1 SVTLTA
7 TPGITEGGVITYTAT
22 LSNPAQTPVTVTLSN
37 GQTITI
43 KAGETTGTVDF
54 QTPVN
59 DVFVNGST
67 VSTTITGASG
77 GNFEKLTLNTAPV
90 ETQIKDSIDTVMVSI
105 AGNGDVTEAQQ
116 PSFTVKVSQKLDHDL
131 TVTLSNGDKVVIK
144 AGETEVEYKLDAQG
158 DDVFTD
164 PGQVSLG
171 VTDAS
176 VDGKQFEDLQL
187 GGKAVV
193 NITDTVSEVTATLS
207 VDTSTVAEGGEIT
220 YTVTLSNG
228 QKLPVTGHG
237 GLVFK
242 LTDGTEVT
250 IPAGS
255 ASGSISVKAPDD
267 VFTGGQPTITN
278 KLESVEGGDKFEKLT
293 LDDQSVST
301 KITDEPGSGTP
312 GTGNEGDKFEVTI
325 VSKGDVTEDQQPTF
339 TIRISEKLD
348 HDVTVT
354 LSNNQ
359 QVVIQ
364 AGKTEVDYS
373 LPAQGDDVFTDPGKA
388 ELGVTDATVDGKQFE
403 NLQLGGKAV
412 VNITDTV
419 SEVTATLSVDKSTVA
434 EGGEITYTVTLSN
447 GQKLPVTGHGGLV
460 FKLTDG
466 TEVTIPAGSASG
478 SITVKAPDD
487 VFTGGQPTITNKL
500 ESVEGGDKFE
510 KLTLDDQSVST
521 KINDEP
527 GSGTPGAGNE
537 GDKFEVTIVS
547 KGDVTED
554 QQPTFTIRISEKLDH
569 DVTVT
574 LSNNQQV
581 VIQAGKTEVDYSLP
595 AQGDD
600 VFTDPG
606 KAELGVTD
614 ATVEGKQFEN
624 LQLGGKA
631 VVNITDTVSE
641 VTATLSVDKTTV
653 AEGGEITYTVTLSN
667 GQKLPVTGHGGLV
680 FKLTDGTEVTIP
692 AGSAS
697 GSVTVKAPDDVFTG
711 GQPEI
716 VNKLDTVT
724 GSDNFEKL
732 TLDQGEV
739 KVDVTDEPGSG
750 TPGAGNE
757 GDKFEVTIVSKG
769 DVTED
774 QQPTFTIRISE
785 KLDHDVTVTLS
796 NNQQVVIQAGK
807 TEIDYSLPAQG
818 DDVFTDPGKAELGV
832 TDATVQG
839 KQFENLQLGGKAV
852 VNITDT
858 VSEVTATLSVDKSSV
873 TEGGQITYTVT
884 LSNGQKLPVT
894 GHGGLVFKLTDGT
907 EVTIPAG
914 SASGSITVKAP
925 DDVFTG
931 GQPTITNKLESVE
944 GGDKFEKLTLDDQ
957 SVSTKI
963 TDEPGS
969 GTPGTG
975 NEGDK
980 FEVTIVS
987 KGDVTEDQQPTFTIR
1002 ISEKLDHDVTVTLS
1016 NNQQVVIQA
1025 GKTEVDYSLPAQGD
1039 DVFKDAGE
1047 VSLGVT
1053 DAGVDGKQFENLQ
1066 LGDDATVKITDT
1078 VSEVTA
1084 TLSVDKSTVAEGGEI
1099 TYTVTLSNGQKLPVT
1114 GHGGLV
1120 FKLTDG
1126 TEVTIPAGSAS
1137 GSVTVKA
1144 PDDVFTGGQPEIV
1157 NKLDTVTGSDNFEK
1171 LTLDQ
1176 GEVKVDVTDE
1186 PGSGTP
1192 GAGNEG
1198 DKFEVTIVSKG
1209 DVTEDQQPTFTIRI
1223 SEKLDHDVT
1232 VTLSNNQQVVIQAG
1246 KTEVDYSL
1254 PAQGDDVFTDPG
1266 KAELGVTDATVDGK
1280 QFENL
1285 QLSGK
1290 AVVNITDTVS
1300 EVTATLSVDTSTV
1313 AEGGE
1318 ITYTVTLS
1326 NGQKLP
1332 VTGHGGLVFKLTDGT
1347 EVTIPAGSASGSV
1360 TVKAPDDVFTGGQ
1373 PTITNKFESVE
1384 GGDKFEKLTLDDQS
1398 VSTKITDEPGSGTPG
1413 TGNEGDKFEVTIVSK
1428 GDVTEDQQPT
1438 FTIRISE
1445 KLDHDVT
1452 VTLSNNQQVVIQ
1464 AGKIE
1469 VDYSLP
1475 AQGDD
1480 VFKDAGE
1487 VSLGVTDASVD
1498 GKQFENLQLGDD
1510 ATVKITDTVSEVTAT
1525 LSVDKSTVAEGGEI
1539 TYTVTLSNGQKLPV
1553 TGHGGLVFKLT
1564 DGTEVTIPAGSAS
1577 GSVTVKAPDDVFTGG
1592 QPTITNKLESV
1603 EGGDKFEKLTLD
1615 DQSVSTKITD
1625 EPGSGTPGTGNEG
1638 DKFEVTIVSKGDVT
1652 EDQQPTFTIRISE
1665 KLDHDVT
1672 VTLSNNQQVVI
1683 QAGKTEVDYSLPAQG
1698 DDVFKDAGE
1707 VSLGV
1712 TDASVDGKQ
1721 FENLQLGDDATVKIT
1736 DTVSEVTA
1744 TLSVD
1749 KSTVAEGGEITYT
1762 VTLSNGQKL
1771 PVTGHGGLVFK
1782 LTDGTE
1788 VTIPAGSASGS
1799 VTVKAPDDVFT
1810 GGQPEIVNK
1819 LDTVTGSDNFE
1830 KLTLDQGEVKVDVTD
1845 EPGSGTPGAG
1855 NEGDKFEVTIVSK
1868 GDVTEDQQP
1877 TFTIRISEK
1886 LDHDVTVT
1894 LSNNQ
1899 QVVIQ
1904 AGKTEVD
1911 YSLPAQGD
1919 DVFKDAGEVSLGV
1932 TDAGVD
1938 GKQFEN
1944 LQLGD
1949 DATVKITDTE
1959 SEVVAT
1965 LSVDKTSVTEG
1976 GEITYTVTLSN
1987 GQKLPV
1993 TGHGGLVFKLTDGTE
2008 VTIPA
2013 GSASGSV
2020 TVKAPDD
2027 VFTGG
2032 QPEIV
2037 NKLDTVTGSDNFEK
2051 LTLDQGE
2058 VKVDVTDEPGSGTP
2072 GAGNEGDKFEVTI
2085 VSKGDV
2091 TEDQQPTFTIRIS
2104 EKLDHDV
2111 TVTLS
2116 NNQQVVIQAGKTEV
2130 DYSLPAQGDDV
2141 FTDPGK
2147 AELGVTDAIVEGKQ
2161 FENLQLGGKAVV
2173 NITDTISEVK
2183 ATLSVD
2189 KSTVAEG
2196 GQVTYTVTLSNDQKL
2211 PVTGHGGLVFTLTDG
2226 TKVTIP
2232 AGSASGSLTITT
2244 KDDPYVGGQPSLV
2257 NKLVSVEGGAN
2268 FEKLSLDGTTLT
2280 TTVTDEPS
2288 GQGDVTTVGISGD
2301 RSVTEGDTA
2310 HYNLTLSNPSKG
2322 EVTVTLSYSGTATDG
2337 VDFQGVVTVKIP
2349 ANSTGTSFDIRT
2361 IDDRFAEGAEH
2372 FVVKIDKVSGGGFEN
2387 LQVDANNASVT
2398 TTIIDNDHV
2407 PVSTGGAVTGVED
2420 LGYTFGWSDFNVS
2433 DADGNTNLGVT
2444 ISQLPGVGS
2453 LKFFDGSNWVDVKV
2467 NQTISQQ
2474 DIDAGHLKFVP
2485 KANESGVDGYGG
2497 TGIGNQQADY
2507 AHLKYKPNDGTN
2519 IGGEVTMKVDIT
2531 PVADKPTLNIGSN
2544 NVDSIGLTKE
2554 TWNSLKGLGTGGN
2567 GITGKALQDVF
2578 ANSGQASKSE
2588 TTNNVQSVSDVT
2600 PGTGTKVSGLIYLE
2614 AGQTYTFSGTADDS
2628 MVINIG
2634 GTNVVE
2640 ATWGA
2645 GGKVSGSFTP
2655 TKSGYYTLEMLHANQ
2670 AGPGSYD
2677 VNIRVGSGPV
2687 TDLNSGAVPMFPNV
2701 DALVNAGVSVSELHG
2716 DGGRGY
2722 YDGFKLNESAENGT
2736 VKLVGISTQLTDT
2749 DGSESL
2755 SVKLGGIPQGS
2766 VLSDG
2771 AGHTV
2776 TVGKTEVDVTGWN
2789 LNGLT
2794 IKPPAYY
2801 QGQFDVKV
2809 TSTSTESVGG
2819 SKAVSEGSI
2828 KVTVYPDTYN
2838 TSNLTVDSDSVSGTS
2853 GNDIVV
2859 ADVNGLHVVPGQDYN
2874 LAFIVDTSGSMGS
2887 NGVAAARNSLK
2898 SVFETLVNSAKGA
2911 QSGTVNIL
2919 LVDFSS
2925 QVNTTVS
2932 INLADKNA
2940 LATLNAALNKL
2951 SASGNT
2957 NYEDAFKTT
2966 ANWFRELIEAG
2977 STGSRQTFF
2986 ITDGKPNYYQDD
2998 ERINPTFGN
3007 SGYKL
3012 DQVLDGYK
3020 IGTVVYREML
3030 GSNTRYSIDKNG
3042 YLTVEYKSDGWW
3054 WTDSNATG
3062 QLHAQG
3068 DGTYELSEVTAGRW
3082 QSTVDQN
3089 SQQGFE
3095 KLSEVSTVEAIGLNK
3110 GVNANDLKPYDSD
3123 GKPQTNIDPSKLA
3136 EAILGHTEAATPGND
3151 TVKGGDG
3158 HDIIFGD
3165 LISFDAIPGN
3175 GIEAMQAY
3183 VAGRLGTTADQI
3195 DGRALHKYISEHVS
3209 EFDVSGSNDGS
3220 DTLLGGDGNDILF
3233 GQGGNDYL
3241 DGGKGNDVL
3250 LGGTGNDTLIGGQ
3263 GNDVLVG
3270 GGGADIFMWKAGD
3283 TGHDVIK
3290 DFNRDQGDRLDLR
3303 DLLQGEKA
3311 STIDDYLKITTVG
3324 GDSTLQI
3331 SSQGKL
3337 NEAGGLANADVTIK
3351 LEGVNWSNTT
3361 INSLI
3366 SGGDPTI
3373 KIDNSNS

>member
-1 SVTLTA
+1 
-7 TPGITEGGVITYTAT
+7 
-22 LSNPAQTPVTVTLSN
+22 
-37 GQTITI
+37 
-43 KAGETTGTVDF
+43 AGE
-54 QTPVN
+54 
-59 DVFVNGST
+59 
-67 VSTTITGASG
+67 
-77 GNFEKLTLNTAPV
+77 
-90 ETQIKDSIDTVMVSI
+90 
-105 AGNGDVTEAQQ
+105 
-116 PSFTVKVSQKLDHDL
+116 
-131 TVTLSNGDKVVIK
+131 
-144 AGETEVEYKLDAQG
+144 
-158 DDVFTD
+158 
-164 PGQVSLG
+164 VSLG
-171 VTDAS
+171 VTDAT
-176 VDGKQFEDLQL
+176 VAGKQFENLQL
-187 GGKAVV
+187 GNDATVK
-193 NITDTVSEVTATLS
+193 ITDTESEVVATLTVDKTS
-207 VDTSTVAEGGEIT
+207 VTEGGEIT

-228 QKLPVTGHG
+228 QKLPVNGHG
-237 GLVFK
+237 GLVFT
-242 LTDGTEVT
+242 LTDGT
-250 IPAGS
+250 
-255 ASGSISVKAPDD
+255 K
-267 VFTGGQPTITN
+267 
-278 KLESVEGGDKFEKLT
+278 
-293 LDDQSVST
+293 VS
-301 KITDEPGSGTP
+301 
-312 GTGNEGDKFEVTI
+312 
-325 VSKGDVTEDQQPTF
+325 
-339 TIRISEKLD
+339 
-348 HDVTVT
+348 
-354 LSNNQ
+354 
-359 QVVIQ
+359 
-364 AGKTEVDYS
+364 
-373 LPAQGDDVFTDPGKA
+373 
-388 ELGVTDATVDGKQFE
+388 
-403 NLQLGGKAV
+403 
-412 VNITDTV
+412 
-419 SEVTATLSVDKSTVA
+419 
-434 EGGEITYTVTLSN
+434 
-447 GQKLPVTGHGGLV
+447 
-460 FKLTDG
+460 
-466 TEVTIPAGSASG
+466 IPAGSASG

-510 KLTLDDQSVST
+510 KLTLGENSVST
-521 KINDEP
+521 E
-527 GSGTPGAGNE
+527 
-537 GDKFEVTIVS
+537 
-547 KGDVTED
+547 
-554 QQPTFTIRISEKLDH
+554 
-569 DVTVT
+569 
-574 LSNNQQV
+574 
-581 VIQAGKTEVDYSLP
+581 
-595 AQGDD
+595 
-600 VFTDPG
+600 
-606 KAELGVTD
+606 
-614 ATVEGKQFEN
+614 
-624 LQLGGKA
+624 
-631 VVNITDTVSE
+631 
-641 VTATLSVDKTTV
+641 
-653 AEGGEITYTVTLSN
+653 
-667 GQKLPVTGHGGLV
+667 
-680 FKLTDGTEVTIP
+680 
-692 AGSAS
+692 
-697 GSVTVKAPDDVFTG
+697 
-711 GQPEI
+711 
-716 VNKLDTVT
+716 
-724 GSDNFEKL
+724 
-732 TLDQGEV
+732 
-739 KVDVTDEPGSG
+739 
-750 TPGAGNE
+750 
-757 GDKFEVTIVSKG
+757 
-769 DVTED
+769 
-774 QQPTFTIRISE
+774 
-785 KLDHDVTVTLS
+785 
-796 NNQQVVIQAGK
+796 
-807 TEIDYSLPAQG
+807 
-818 DDVFTDPGKAELGV
+818 
-832 TDATVQG
+832 
-839 KQFENLQLGGKAV
+839 
-852 VNITDT
+852 
-858 VSEVTATLSVDKSSV
+858 
-873 TEGGQITYTVT
+873 
-884 LSNGQKLPVT
+884 
-894 GHGGLVFKLTDGT
+894 
-907 EVTIPAG
+907 
-914 SASGSITVKAP
+914 
-925 DDVFTG
+925 
-931 GQPTITNKLESVE
+931 
-944 GGDKFEKLTLDDQ
+944 
-957 SVSTKI
+957 I

-969 GTPGTG
+969 GTNTG

-987 KGDVTEDQQPTFTIR
+987 KGDVTEDQQPSFTIR

-1053 DAGVDGKQFENLQ
+1053 DATVAGKQFENLQ
-1066 LGDDATVKITDT
+1066 LGDKAIVNITDT
-1078 VSEVTA
+1078 ISEVKA

-1099 TYTVTLSNGQKLPVT
+1099 TYTVTLSNGQKLPVN

-1120 FKLTDG
+1120 FTLTDG
-1126 TEVTIPAGSAS
+1126 TKVSIPAGSAS
-1137 GSVTVKA
+1137 GS
-1144 PDDVFTGGQPEIV
+1144 I
-1157 NKLDTVTGSDNFEK
+1157 
-1171 LTLDQ
+1171 
-1176 GEVKVDVTDE
+1176 
-1186 PGSGTP
+1186 
-1192 GAGNEG
+1192 
-1198 DKFEVTIVSKG
+1198 
-1209 DVTEDQQPTFTIRI
+1209 
-1223 SEKLDHDVT
+1223 
-1232 VTLSNNQQVVIQAG
+1232 
-1246 KTEVDYSL
+1246 
-1254 PAQGDDVFTDPG
+1254 
-1266 KAELGVTDATVDGK
+1266 
-1280 QFENL
+1280 
-1285 QLSGK
+1285 
-1290 AVVNITDTVS
+1290 
-1300 EVTATLSVDTSTV
+1300 
-1313 AEGGE
+1313 
-1318 ITYTVTLS
+1318 
-1326 NGQKLP
+1326 
-1332 VTGHGGLVFKLTDGT
+1332 
-1347 EVTIPAGSASGSV
+1347 

-1373 PTITNKFESVE
+1373 PTITNKLESVA
-1384 GGDKFEKLTLDDQS
+1384 GGEKFEKLTLDDQS
-1398 VSTKITDEPGSGTPG
+1398 VSTEITDEPGSGTN

-1452 VTLSNNQQVVIQ
+1452 ITLSNNQQVVIQ
-1464 AGKIE
+1464 AGKTE

-1487 VSLGVTDASVD
+1487 VSLGVTDATVA
-1498 GKQFENLQLGDD
+1498 GKQFENLQLGDK
-1510 ATVKITDTVSEVTAT
+1510 AIVNITDTISEVKAT
-1525 LSVDKSTVAEGGEI
+1525 LSVDKTTVAEGGQV
-1539 TYTVTLSNGQKLPV
+1539 TYTVTLSNGQNLPV
-1553 TGHGGLVFKLT
+1553 NAHGGLVFTLT
-1564 DGTEVTIPAGSAS
+1564 DGTKVSIPAGSAS
-1577 GSVTVKAPDDVFTGG
+1577 GSITVKAPDDVFTGG

-1603 EGGDKFEKLTLD
+1603 EGGEKFEKLTLD
-1615 DQSVSTKITD
+1615 DQSVSTEITD
-1625 EPGSGTPGTGNEG
+1625 EPGSGTNTGNEG

-1652 EDQQPTFTIRISE
+1652 EDQQPSFTIRISE

-1712 TDASVDGKQ
+1712 TDATVAGKQ
-1721 FENLQLGDDATVKIT
+1721 FENLQLGNDAT
-1736 DTVSEVTA
+1736 
-1744 TLSVD
+1744 
-1749 KSTVAEGGEITYT
+1749 
-1762 VTLSNGQKL
+1762 
-1771 PVTGHGGLVFK
+1771 
-1782 LTDGTE
+1782 
-1788 VTIPAGSASGS
+1788 
-1799 VTVKAPDDVFT
+1799 
-1810 GGQPEIVNK
+1810 
-1819 LDTVTGSDNFE
+1819 
-1830 KLTLDQGEVKVDVTD
+1830 
-1845 EPGSGTPGAG
+1845 
-1855 NEGDKFEVTIVSK
+1855 
-1868 GDVTEDQQP
+1868 
-1877 TFTIRISEK
+1877 
-1886 LDHDVTVT
+1886 
-1894 LSNNQ
+1894 
-1899 QVVIQ
+1899 
-1904 AGKTEVD
+1904 
-1911 YSLPAQGD
+1911 
-1919 DVFKDAGEVSLGV
+1919 
-1932 TDAGVD
+1932 
-1938 GKQFEN
+1938 
-1944 LQLGD
+1944 
-1949 DATVKITDTE
+1949 
-1959 SEVVAT
+1959 
-1965 LSVDKTSVTEG
+1965 
-1976 GEITYTVTLSN
+1976 
-1987 GQKLPV
+1987 
-1993 TGHGGLVFKLTDGTE
+1993 
-2008 VTIPA
+2008 
-2013 GSASGSV
+2013 
-2020 TVKAPDD
+2020 
-2027 VFTGG
+2027 
-2032 QPEIV
+2032 
-2037 NKLDTVTGSDNFEK
+2037 
-2051 LTLDQGE
+2051 
-2058 VKVDVTDEPGSGTP
+2058 
-2072 GAGNEGDKFEVTI
+2072 
-2085 VSKGDV
+2085 
-2091 TEDQQPTFTIRIS
+2091 
-2104 EKLDHDV
+2104 
-2111 TVTLS
+2111 
-2116 NNQQVVIQAGKTEV
+2116 
-2130 DYSLPAQGDDV
+2130 
-2141 FTDPGK
+2141 
-2147 AELGVTDAIVEGKQ
+2147 
-2161 FENLQLGGKAVV
+2161 V

-2196 GQVTYTVTLSNDQKL
+2196 GQVTYTVTLSNGQNL
-2211 PVTGHGGLVFTLTDG
+2211 PVNAHGGLVFTLTDG

-2288 GQGDVTTVGISGD
+2288 GQGDLTTIGISGD
-2301 RSVTEGDTA
+2301 RSVTEGDIA
-2310 HYNLTLSNPSKG
+2310 HYNLTLSNPTKS

-2337 VDFQGVVTVKIP
+2337 EDFQGIVTVKVP

-2372 FVVKIDKVSGGGFEN
+2372 FMVKIDKVSGGGFEN
-2387 LQVDANNASVT
+2387 LQVDANHASVT

-2433 DADGNTNLGVT
+2433 DADGNTELGVT
-2444 ISQLPGVGS
+2444 ISQLPGQGS

-2497 TGIGNQQADY
+2497 TGVGNQQADY
-2507 AHLKYKPNDGTN
+2507 AHIKYKPNDGTN
-2519 IGGEVTMKVDIT
+2519 IGGEVTLKVDIT
-2531 PVADKPTLNIGSN
+2531 PVADKPTLEIGSN
-2544 NVDSIGLTKE
+2544 TVDSVGLTKE

-2588 TTNNVQSVSDVT
+2588 TTSNVQSVSDVT

-2655 TKSGYYTLEMLHANQ
+2655 PKSGYYTLEMLHANQ

-2677 VNIRVGSGPV
+2677 VNIRVGTGPV

-2736 VKLVGISTQLTDT
+2736 VKLVGISTQLIDT

-2755 SVKLGGIPQGS
+2755 NVKLGGIPQGS

-2801 QGQFDVKV
+2801 QGQFNVKV
-2809 TSTSTESVGG
+2809 TSTSTENVGG

-2838 TSNLTVDSDSVSGTS
+2838 TSNLTVENDSVTGTT

-2887 NGVAAARNSLK
+2887 SGVTAARNSLK
-2898 SVFETLVNSAKGA
+2898 SVFETLANSVKGA

-2919 LVDFSS
+2919 LVDFSN

-2940 LATLNAALNKL
+2940 LATLNTALNKL
-2951 SASGNT
+2951 TAGGNT

-2966 ANWFRELIEAG
+2966 ANWFHELMAAG

-2986 ITDGKPNYYQDD
+2986 ITDGKPNYYQSG
-2998 ERINPTFGN
+2998 ERTNPTFGY

-3012 DQVLDGYK
+3012 DEVLDGYK
-3020 IGTVVYREML
+3020 IGTVVDREML
-3030 GSNTRYSIDKNG
+3030 GNNTRYSIDKNG

-3136 EAILGHTEAATPGND
+3136 EAILGHTEAAAPGND
-3151 TVKGGDG
+3151 TVNGGEG

-3175 GIEAMQAY
+3175 GVEAMQAY
-3183 VAGRLGTTADQI
+3183 VAGKLGTTADQV
-3195 DGRALHKYISEHVS
+3195 DGRVLHKYITEHVS
-3209 EFDVSGSNDGS
+3209 EFDISGSNDGS

-3233 GQGGNDYL
+3233 GQGGSDFLN
-3241 DGGKGNDVL
+3241 GGKGNDIL